1 MISKWLTHDT
11 QKHRMS
17 PARILFLTTSIYET
31 FVLARLTP
39 ARSGSRL
46 ITFLTTTLPASSGLG
61 IPNDQPR
68 LWLATSWSPDQGF
81 NQLRDQLA
89 PSSLKLWDFKS
100 EIHNEIHNEIFT
112 EITTEI

>member
-1 MISKWLTHDT
+1 
-11 QKHRMS
+11 MS
-17 PARILFLTTSIYET
+17 PARILFLTTYFT
-31 FVLARLTP
+31 RPFVLARLTP
-39 ARSGSRL
+39 APSAQRQSIDHFPHHNPTSLFR
-46 ITFLTTTLPASSGLG
+46 
-61 IPNDQPR
+61 PNDQPR

>member
-1 MISKWLTHDT
+1 
-11 QKHRMS
+11 MS
-17 PARILFLTTSIYET
+17 PARILFLTTYLRDFRFGAIDSSAQRQSIDHFPHHNPT
-31 FVLARLTP
+31 SLFR
-39 ARSGSRL
+39 
-46 ITFLTTTLPASSGLG
+46 
-61 IPNDQPR
+61 PNDQPR